1 MFRRKPKQ
9 FETEKQYMAK
19 VGCLNCDNVQSIMID
34 KGKLV
39 EIFCHDSKI
48 KCGFC
53 QCLDSLQP
61 YFAYQSMKK
70 MLQSMGGMLKPAE
83 LAGGDEHHNKFYG

>member
-1 MFRRKPKQ
+1 MFRRTPKPH
-9 FETEKQYMAK
+9 ETEKQYMAR
-19 VGCLNCDNVQSIMID
+19 VGCLNCDNVQDIMID

-61 YFAYQSMKK
+61 YFAYKSMKK

-83 LAGGDEHHNKFYG
+83 LASPDEHHKHYG

>member
-1 MFRRKPKQ
+1 MFRRAPKQ

-19 VGCLNCDNVQSIMID
+19 VGCLNCDNVQTIMID
-34 KGKLV
+34 KGKPV
-39 EIFCHDSKI
+39 EVFCHEKKV

-53 QCLDSLQP
+53 QCEDSLQP

-70 MLQSMGGMLKPAE
+70 MLQNMGGMLKPAE
-83 LAGGDEHHNKFYG
+83 LTNNGEEHHKHYG

>member
-1 MFRRKPKQ
+1 MFRKVKQ
-9 FETEKQYMAK
+9 FETEKQYRAK
-19 VGCLNCDNVQSIMID
+19 VGCLNCDHVQDIMID

-39 EIFCHDSKI
+39 EIFCHDSKV

-70 MLQSMGGMLKPAE
+70 MLQSMGGILKPAE
-83 LAGGDEHHNKFYG
+83 LANPDEHHNKFYG